1 MPMNLLWAAD
11 PVNGCLDCVAPKSTE
26 NTFKLLCK
34 NVDDIVCKN
43 VPDSQRRSC
52 NEEDKDLF
60 SFKNMNRNQIY
71 QFTAGCFKSSITSFT
86 EFFTD
91 LMKGIWSATKSVS
104 ELTVNSFSKN
114 DEVGIWGKLKGAYE
128 SSSSVAADIFE
139 AAKSDPGA
147 YLEQIMN
154 KIAAIIHPMI
164 DNFACLNP
172 QLKVEKS
179 CAFITDFLMPPVF
192 LASALV
198 LGFKGLKVIKS
209 ARLLK
214 EIEATSNV
222 TKLSLKH
229 YQQHFNQLKVL
240 GYSESDIDKIY
251 KAGKLETLDLNALK
265 PLSTRDG
272 LAQRLS
278 LIDLKSDPAI
288 QIKKPIVKE
297 NAFVPLNLTK
307 DDITFVGLNPKG
319 EAYLLEAKILERI
332 LEDGKEIAYRVQYI
346 DPKTK
351 EVTVKKLTN
360 SMMANA
366 KVRVNP
372 KPSNVGIIKDSDDPY
387 SEFLRL
393 DKEASQLANLKKIQE
408 ENEQSS
414 LFQEFMDL
422 KNPKTVKPNVQYEN
436 SVNFTNEDGIE
447 KYKIIKTKSIQKEQV
462 PLDTKSIGSRGLI
475 SEQFSSNYLTISAKD
490 AMGNTG
496 RMKAEITKTFKDR
509 GEEFVIINI
518 MDTTSQ
524 SMKPHTFSISELKRM
539 GPKES
544 PESEK
549 LINQFKKANGIQSID
564 LNH

>member
-1 MPMNLLWAAD
+1 MPINLLWAAD
-11 PVNGCLDCVAPKSTE
+11 PVNGCLDCVTPKTSE
-26 NTFKLLCK
+26 NTFNLLCK
-34 NVDDIVCKN
+34 NVDDIVCKT

-71 QFTAGCFKSSITSFT
+71 QFTAGCFKSSITSFS

-154 KIAAIIHPMI
+154 KIAVIIPSII
-164 DNFACLNP
+164 DNFTCFNP

-179 CAFITDFLMPPVF
+179 CAFITEFLMPPAF
-192 LASALV
+192 LASVLV
-198 LGFKGLKVIKS
+198 LGFKGLKVIKN

-214 EIEATSNV
+214 EIEATNNV
-222 TKLSLKH
+222 TKLTLKQ
-229 YQQHFNQLKVL
+229 YQKHFDQLKAL
-240 GYSESDIDKIY
+240 GYSETDIDKIY
-251 KAGKLETLDLNALK
+251 TTGKLESLDLNAIK
-265 PLSTRDG
+265 PLSTKDG

-278 LIDLKSDPAI
+278 LIDVKTDPAI
-288 QIKKPIVKE
+288 QIKKPIVKSK
-297 NAFVPLNLTK
+297 AYVPLNLTK

-319 EAYLLEAKILERI
+319 EAFLLEAKILERI

-360 SMMANA
+360 NMMANA

-372 KPSNVGIIKDSDDPY
+372 KPSNVGIIRESDDPY

-393 DKEASQLANLKKIQE
+393 EKEANQLVKLKKIQE

-422 KNPKTVKPNVQYEN
+422 QNSKTLKPNIQYEN
-436 SVNFTNEDGIE
+436 SINFTNEDGFE
-447 KYKIIKTKSIQKEQV
+447 KYKIIKTKTIPKEQTS
-462 PLDTKSIGSRGLI
+462 LDTKTIASPGLI

-490 AMGNTG
+490 TMGNTG

-518 MDTTSQ
+518 MDPTSQ
-524 SMKPHTFSISELKRM
+524 SMIPHTLSIAEFKRM
-539 GPKES
+539 RPKES

-549 LINQFKKANGIQSID
+549 LIIQFKKTNGIQPID
-564 LNH
+564 LEH